1 MPKLEKR
8 GRRREEKGRGKWEAK
23 EEGKRGKER
32 ERREGKRE
40 GEREEKEGE
49 NTFQDIGTYCYKL
62 VALFKMLP
70 SKLFL
75 MQGEEN

>member
-1 MPKLEKR
+1 MGSEW
-8 GRRREEKGRGKWEAK
+8 GRK
-23 EEGKRGKER
+23 
-32 ERREGKRE
+32 EGKRE

-49 NTFQDIGTYCYKL
+49 NTFQDIGIYCYKL